1 MCNIKDLV
9 TLKYLFTASD
19 EMSYYK
25 TIDFQ
30 KKPVSVYI
38 TAILD
43 QTTEWGYIT
52 LTDTNSNIEETIEYR
67 YGKIISGNL
76 TDWLNKTV
84 VGITYSGGW
93 SFGGWEIKVE

>member
-1 MCNIKDLV
+1 MYNIKDLV
-9 TLKYLFTASD
+9 TLKYLFTTSD

-52 LTDTNSNIEETIEYR
+52 LTNINSNIEERIKYR
-67 YGKIISGNL
+67 YGEIISGTL
-76 TDWLNKTV
+76 TDWLDKTV
-84 VGITYSGGW
+84 VGITYDGGW
-93 SFGGWEIKVE
+93 FRGDWEIRVE